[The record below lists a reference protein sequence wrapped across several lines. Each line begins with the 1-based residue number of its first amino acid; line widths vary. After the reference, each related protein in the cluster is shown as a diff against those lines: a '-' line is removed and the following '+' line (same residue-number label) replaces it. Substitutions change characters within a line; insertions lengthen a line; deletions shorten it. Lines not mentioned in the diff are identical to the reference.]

1 MGTPTPARVLF
12 FALLLV
18 ATAAP
23 SDGQEPVDRPRV
35 GLVLSGGGARGIAHI
50 GVLEVL
56 EGLRVPVDVVV
67 GTSMGALVGGLYA
80 AGVPV
85 DSIRGVVS
93 NADWDAL
100 LADTPVR
107 ASLDFPLRAR
117 QRRYTIEIEA
127 GLSSDGVILPGG
139 LIAGQELGLLLR
151 RATAPVAAVEDFR
164 DLPISYAAVA
174 TDIAPPPCAPQLLTF
189 LPSNDSHSL
198 IVVSSLALARRFES
212 PRQLTHQMAP

>member
-67 GTSMGALVGGLYA
+67 GTSMGA
-80 AGVPV
+80 
-85 DSIRGVVS
+85 DRKSVV
-93 NADWDAL
+93 
-100 LADTPVR
+100 
-107 ASLDFPLRAR
+107 
-117 QRRYTIEIEA
+117 
-127 GLSSDGVILPGG
+127 
-139 LIAGQELGLLLR
+139 
-151 RATAPVAAVEDFR
+151 
-164 DLPISYAAVA
+164 
-174 TDIAPPPCAPQLLTF
+174 
-189 LPSNDSHSL
+189 
-198 IVVSSLALARRFES
+198 
-212 PRQLTHQMAP
+212 